1 MTIVRTLLRVLIGA
15 VFIGHGGQKLLGWF
29 GGSGLSGTVEEMEVF
44 RLSPP
49 RPMAVSASSSEF
61 GAGVM
66 LVTGFLQPLG
76 CTLGCSTM
84 LTAIWSACLPNG
96 FFVRDG
102 GLEYPLVL
110 AASTLALAAEGPGPI
125 SIDRALGL
133 ERSGVHVAAG
143 CLALAAAGSA
153 GVYLV
158 TRSGRSE
165 VAAEHEAG
173 HEDPV
178 PG

>member
-1 MTIVRTLLRVLIGA
+1 MTIVRTLLRLLIGA

-29 GGSGLSGTVEEMEVF
+29 GGEGLRGTVEEMEMF
-44 RLSPP
+44 RLTPA
-49 RPMAVSASSSEF
+49 RPLAATAAGSEF
-61 GAGVM
+61 GAGLM
-66 LVTGFLQPLG
+66 LVTGFLQPVG
-76 CTLGCSTM
+76 CALGCSTM

-110 AASTLALAAEGPGPI
+110 AASTLVLAAEGPGPI
-125 SIDRALGL
+125 SVDRALGL
-133 ERSGVHVAAG
+133 ERAGVPVAVG

-158 TRSGRSE
+158 SHSGLADQR
-165 VAAEHEAG
+165 
-173 HEDPV
+173 P
-178 PG
+178 